1 VKSTLNK
8 PIKRIVVERIVVN
21 VFYEVEMIRNQIND
35 IHKDALIEW
44 MRSYSHFS
52 FVSKALCQIHFS
64 NQLIYTI

>member
-1 VKSTLNK
+1 M
-8 PIKRIVVERIVVN
+8 
-21 VFYEVEMIRNQIND
+21 FYEVEMIRNQIND